1 MHPWIKIETILPDKP
16 EVIRMAAAL
25 RSDQDCVVGKLV
37 RLWSWADANTVDGVK
52 VPVTKAFIDQH
63 TRKRGFAAA
72 MESVG
77 WLTGKDGELN
87 FPGFERHNGASSKAR
102 AETARRVAKHRV
114 SNAKA
119 VTDVTPKALP
129 KAAKPAATKGEP
141 VDTLAWAEK
150 IQAAYG
156 NGKRMDGRM
165 QVLQDIR
172 ADLDHGQ
179 DPAEMLGKVRECSAH
194 IEKSCG
200 WESTFAPFALK
211 FFGDR
216 QWQAPDMFRDRGMKR
231 ATGTNGNAPTTRRAA
246 FTTAAATAGLLPD
259 QITGPALPTLGT
271 TSPTT

>member
-1 MHPWIKIETILPDKP
+1 MQPWIKIETILPDKP

-37 RLWSWADANTVDGVK
+37 RLWSWADANTVDGVS
-52 VPVTKAFIDQH
+52 VPITKAFIDQH

-77 WLTGKDGELN
+77 WLTGKDGALN
-87 FPGFERHNGASSKAR
+87 FPGFQRHNGASSKAR

-119 VTDVTPKALP
+119 VTDVTPKPLP
-129 KAAKPAATKGEP
+129 KAPKPDAAKGEP

-150 IQAAYG
+150 IQRAYG
-156 NGKRMDGRM
+156 NGKRMDAPM
-165 QVLQDIR
+165 QVLQFIR
-172 ADLDHGQ
+172 DDLDHGQ
-179 DPAEMLGKVRECSAH
+179 DPAEMLDKVLRCVSH
-194 IEKSCG
+194 IEASCG
-200 WESTFAPFALK
+200 WQSTFAPFAQK

-216 QWQAPDMFRDRGMKR
+216 QWQSPDMFRDRGTKR
-231 ATGTNGNAPTTRRAA
+231 TTSTPPTTRRAA

-271 TSPTT
+271 PLPTT